1 MTSDRSSA
9 RIPKRLSVGALRTR
23 SLIVSLI
30 FEHGIKGID
39 EMRISKRMPVQ
50 FLSAETRCDY
60 FISEDMKKIWA
71 CQLDLLERVQE
82 VCLRHGI
89 KFFMLAGSLLGAIRH
104 KGFIPWD
111 DDIDIGMLREDY
123 DKFLKIAPD
132 ELSHPYFL
140 QAINTEPECV
150 ISFAKLRNSDTTAI
164 FDSWIW
170 SWHSHMNQG
179 IFIDI
184 FPIDGIP
191 RSSMGLSVMKIIRK
205 VLSHIRHHSVY
216 WRKGCKICN
225 AACRVIVLLCGY
237 QRVCKLIG
245 WTYRIFSVKR
255 SRQCGLVCWRE
266 EVLRRFQWRSDI
278 FNDLIEVPFEYL
290 KVPIPRSYNECL
302 QQSYGDW
309 HKLVRGGSLHEGT
322 LYDVNRSYKD
332 VLVEKFG
339 YSRRE
344 LCMSELCHQ
353 EEVVHGT

>member
-1 MTSDRSSA
+1 MT
-9 RIPKRLSVGALRTR
+9 GALRTKNLIG
-23 SLIVSLI
+23 SLISV
-30 FEHGIKGID
+30 HGFKGIAG
-39 EMRISKRMPVQ
+39 MRISNRMPAE
-50 FLSAETRCDY
+50 FLSAESRCDH
-60 FISEDMKKIWA
+60 FISEDIKKIWA
-71 CQLDLLERVQE
+71 CELDLLERVQE
-82 VCLRHGI
+82 ICHKHGI

-111 DDIDIGMLREDY
+111 DDIDVGMLREDY
-123 DKFLKIAPD
+123 DKFLKVAPK
-132 ELSHPYFL
+132 ELSYPYFL

-164 FDSWIW
+164 FDCWIR

-179 IFIDI
+179 IFLDI

-191 RSSMGLSVMKIIRK
+191 RSPI
-205 VLSHIRHHSVY
+205 VLSMMNKMRKILFHIRHHSVY
-216 WRKGCKICN
+216 WRRGGMLKRIYN
-225 AACRVIVLLCGY
+225 VICRVIVCLCGY

-245 WTYRIFSVKR
+245 WTYRTFSVKR
-255 SRQCGLVCWRE
+255 SWKCGLVCWRE
-266 EVLRRFQWRSDI
+266 EVLRRFHWRSDI

-344 LCMSELCHQ
+344 LCMSESRRP
-353 EEVVHGT
+353 EEVVYGT